1 MFIISCFSN
10 KAGFLYTCYK
20 GLYKRTKLPG
30 GVASELKMDNAEL
43 SPVAQAVHSHR
54 GRNTVKKK
62 EFTNSRPGKPG
73 FVKGAAEA
81 RMLPL
86 CSGWRPGPRPG
97 RVAPPPPSSMSRS
110 HTRAV
115 GRGGGR
121 GRQPGDAA
129 DLAAGAGT
137 GRPKRVAGG
146 HGAERRVRILA
157 SSQPRVPGGV
167 HATQVVQAVGGGHQR
182 VHFALPAFKLGQV
195 VQAGHDGSDR
205 LLHQGDQLLAVHVLG
220 LPRSRERRGG
230 VLLRFFVPSDDL
242 VPKHRFQDAIHL
254 RRERRKR
261 R

>member
-30 GVASELKMDNAEL
+30 GVASELKMDNTEL
-43 SPVAQAVHSHR
+43 SSAAQAVHSHR

-62 EFTNSRPGKPG
+62 EFTNSRPGRPG

-81 RMLPL
+81 QMLPL
-86 CSGWRPGPRPG
+86 CSGWRPGPRTGPA
-97 RVAPPPPSSMSRS
+97 VPPSQAPCPAPALELSGG
-110 HTRAV
+110 V
-115 GRGGGR
+115 GDGGGSPATPR
-121 GRQPGDAA
+121 SSQLELGQA
-129 DLAAGAGT
+129 DRSRAAG
-137 GRPKRVAGG
+137 GR
-146 HGAERRVRILA
+146 GAERRIRILA

-195 VQAGHDGSDR
+195 VQAGHDGGDR

-230 VLLRFFVPSDDL
+230 VLLRFFC
-242 VPKHRFQDAIHL
+242 A
-254 RRERRKR
+254 KR
-261 R
+261 